1 MGRRVLIV
9 DDSPVLRRVVA
20 RSLVVAGIEIDALY
34 QANHGQEALELI
46 AAHPVDLVLADL
58 NMPVM
63 NGVEMVER
71 LAKDGQL
78 KRLQV
83 VVLSS
88 DRSKP
93 RIELL
98 LALGV
103 SAYLSKPFRPEQ
115 LRDVLQRLPVLA
127 EATP

>member
-1 MGRRVLIV
+1 MGRHVLIV
-9 DDSPVLRRVVA
+9 DDSPILRRVVA
-20 RSLVVAGIEIDALY
+20 RSLAMAGVELAALY
-34 QANHGQEALELI
+34 QAGHGQEALEVI

-71 LAKDGQL
+71 LSKDGML
-78 KRLQV
+78 KRLQII
-83 VVLSS
+83 VLSS

-98 LALGV
+98 TSLGV

-115 LRDVLQRLPVLA
+115 LRDVVEQLPRLA
-127 EATP
+127 EAPT

>member
-1 MGRRVLIV
+1 MGRHVLIV
-9 DDSPVLRRVVA
+9 DDSPILRRVVA
-20 RSLVVAGIEIDALY
+20 RSLAMAGIDLAALY

-71 LAKDGQL
+71 LAKDGL
-78 KRLQV
+78 LERMQV

-88 DRSKP
+88 DRSRP
-93 RIELL
+93 RIDLL
-98 LALGV
+98 TSLGV
-103 SAYLSKPFRPEQ
+103 SAFLSKPFRPEQ
-115 LRDVLQRLPVLA
+115 LRDVLARLPPLP
-127 EATP
+127 EATK